1 MAVGQQFSYM
11 SIAKEEIRT
20 VIIVQA
26 RMGSTRLPGKILKK
40 VMDRPILEYQIE
52 RLKKVRN
59 AADVVIAT
67 TVNKNDELVVDLCN
81 QLGCSFIKG
90 SEEDVL
96 SRYLEAAIEYD
107 AKFIVRI
114 NADCPLIDPN
124 VVERVIKHYHSNILK
139 YDYVSNILKPSYPV
153 GFHTEMFSL
162 STLKQAHKNAFDP
175 IEREHVTPYIY
186 RDPHMFKI
194 GSVELDVNLSHY
206 RWTVDYSVDFD
217 LVKKIIEGIYPVKAD
232 FDMYDILDYLE
243 AHQELNDINS
253 GIIKEQII
261 V

>member
-1 MAVGQQFSYM
+1 MVDGLQFSYM

-26 RMGSTRLPGKILKK
+26 RMGSTRFPGKILKK
-40 VMDRPILEYQIE
+40 VMGRPILEYQIE

-59 AADVVIAT
+59 ADDVVIAT
-67 TVNKNDELVVDLCN
+67 TVNKNDQLVVDLCR
-81 QLGCSFIKG
+81 QLECSFIKG
-90 SEEDVL
+90 SEDDVL
-96 SRYLEAAIEYD
+96 SRYLEAAIECD

-153 GFHTEMFSL
+153 GLHTEIFSL
-162 STLKQAHKNAFDP
+162 STLKQAHKNAVDP
-175 IEREHVTPYIY
+175 VEREHVTPYIY
-186 RDPHMFKI
+186 RNPHMFKI
-194 GSVELDVNLSHY
+194 GSVALDVDLSHY
-206 RWTVDYSVDFD
+206 RWTIDYPEDFD
-217 LVKKIIEGIYPVKAD
+217 LLRKIIEGLYPLKSD

-243 AHQELNDINS
+243 AHPELNDINS
-253 GIIKEQII
+253 GIIKEQTI